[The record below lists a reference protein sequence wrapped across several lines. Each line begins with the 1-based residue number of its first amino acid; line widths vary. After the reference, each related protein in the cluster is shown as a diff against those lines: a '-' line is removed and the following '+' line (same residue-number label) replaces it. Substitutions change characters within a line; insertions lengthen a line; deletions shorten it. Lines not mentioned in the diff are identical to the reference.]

1 MKRVGFI
8 YEKIY
13 DINNIRLAMWKA
25 SKDKRGHRHVKKI
38 LEKQDHYAYEVQRL
52 LKNQTFKPSEPK
64 IKKITDGSSG
74 KERVI
79 HQPNFFP
86 DQIVHWALMLQL
98 EPVMM
103 KGMYRYSCGS
113 VPGRGTSDGQ
123 RALRKWLDTDKR
135 NTKYCLKMDVKKFYP
150 SIEND
155 ELKKCFR
162 SKVKDKKCLWL
173 IDTIIDSSKGQ
184 PIGFYTSQWF
194 ANFFLQDLDHYIKE
208 KLGAKYYIRYVDDL
222 VILGPNKKKLHKVR
236 KSIQEWL
243 VNRKL
248 TLKSSWQVF
257 PTKSRDIDF
266 LGVRFYRNKSTLRKR
281 NALRIRR
288 RARRIERKG
297 KLNEKDA
304 SAIISYWGWI
314 KRTDSYRFYHKHVQP
329 KVTIKEARKVVSV
342 NGRLRSA
349 GKRAKYTAT
358 LKTERRG
365 RK

>member
-1 MKRVGFI
+1 
-8 YEKIY
+8 
-13 DINNIRLAMWKA
+13 
-25 SKDKRGHRHVKKI
+25 
-38 LEKQDHYAYEVQRL
+38 
-52 LKNQTFKPSEPK
+52 
-64 IKKITDGSSG
+64 
-74 KERVI
+74 
-79 HQPNFFP
+79 
-86 DQIVHWALMLQL
+86 
-98 EPVMM
+98 
-103 KGMYRYSCGS
+103 
-113 VPGRGTSDGQ
+113 
-123 RALRKWLDTDKR
+123 
-135 NTKYCLKMDVKKFYP
+135 
-150 SIEND
+150 
-155 ELKKCFR
+155 
-162 SKVKDKKCLWL
+162 
-173 IDTIIDSSKGQ
+173 
-184 PIGFYTSQWF
+184 
-194 ANFFLQDLDHYIKE
+194 LDHYIKE
-208 KLGAKYYIRYVDDL
+208 KLEAKYYIRYVDDL